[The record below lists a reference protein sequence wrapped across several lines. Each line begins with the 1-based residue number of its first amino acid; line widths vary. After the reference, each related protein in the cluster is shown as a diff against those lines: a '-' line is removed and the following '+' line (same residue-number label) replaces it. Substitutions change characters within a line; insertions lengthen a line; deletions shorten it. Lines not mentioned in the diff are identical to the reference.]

1 MTDTV
6 RPEKPKLCPSSS
18 ALYRKCLLTPDWGAR
33 RSLCCFQEV
42 HGAHREYHVMGSCR
56 RVANLG
62 RGRGSRGVSH
72 LQICQ
77 RVLWPHGARVC
88 KFLTESSPGKDNA
101 AHTAPSTPQRARLKN
116 DRDSAELATEGSK
129 ADRPDRA
136 PATSAMDAGRLRSRP
151 RARARRAPVRTVRGN
166 VGVTASG
173 ADDPSW
179 PDRCYRCYYCY
190 QH

>member
-1 MTDTV
+1 M
-6 RPEKPKLCPSSS
+6 
-18 ALYRKCLLTPDWGAR
+18 
-33 RSLCCFQEV
+33 Q
-42 HGAHREYHVMGSCR
+42 
-56 RVANLG
+56 N
-62 RGRGSRGVSH
+62 
-72 LQICQ
+72 CQ

-101 AHTAPSTPQRARLKN
+101 AHTASSAPQRARLKN

-166 VGVTASG
+166 VGFTATNTETARDSHSKPAQRKCFRKQRKMCIFQTSVIFFSFPPISTSCTEG
-173 ADDPSW
+173 CWGQDTLFHGSRIYFWLCAFTECFPI
-179 PDRCYRCYYCY
+179 
-190 QH
+190 